1 MKSKTIALLLVSALV
16 GTSAGAFAQGGP
28 GPDQHGGQDQRGGQD
43 QHGGP
48 GMQHGGQEHG
58 GPGPQGGPQMHA
70 DDHRGGPVPHQDWR
84 RGQRLPD
91 DYRDNRYVVNDWHG
105 HGLRRPP
112 RGYEW
117 RQVNGDYV
125 LAAVATGVITSI
137 ILSHH

>member
-1 MKSKTIALLLVSALV
+1 MKTKTIALLLVSALV

-28 GPDQHGGQDQRGGQD
+28 GPDQHGGPGM

-48 GMQHGGQEHG
+48 GMDHG
-58 GPGPQGGPQMHA
+58 GPHGGGPQMHA
-70 DDHRGGPVPHQDWR
+70 DDHGGHGPVPHQDWR

-112 RGYEW
+112 RGYQW

-125 LAAVATGVITSI
+125 LAAVATGVISSI
-137 ILSHH
+137 ILSNH

>member
-28 GPDQHGGQDQRGGQD
+28 GPDQHGGPGMEHGGPGMD
-43 QHGGP
+43 HGGP
-48 GMQHGGQEHG
+48 GMQG
-58 GPGPQGGPQMHA
+58 GPRGGGPQMHA
-70 DDHRGGPVPHQDWR
+70 DDHGGHGPVPHQDWR

-91 DYRDNRYVVNDWHG
+91 DYRDNRYVVNDWHS

-112 RGYEW
+112 RGYQW

-125 LAAVATGVITSI
+125 LAAVATGVISSI
-137 ILSHH
+137 ILSNH